1 MARHVLTLMS
11 GTALAQL
18 IALLLSFVIA
28 RLYSPDDFATLE
40 QFAMLLAII
49 GVFVTG
55 KYEFSI
61 LLPKD
66 PERARHLAILAI
78 RITVIISALV
88 FVISLLFSSHIAE
101 LLNNPEMEVAIL
113 FLGPVLLLFGITN
126 TLTFWFNRLK
136 KYKANAI
143 GKVVFTLVSDPV
155 KLLTS
160 LFGASGVFLVASV
173 TMGHLATT
181 GYLVWQN
188 SGFKKFFNAD
198 SKILK
203 EVRKEH
209 ADYPKFTVPGSLLNR
224 LAQWIHIAVFS
235 AFFGLWAIGFLA
247 LSRRVVMLPLS
258 ILSTSFSHVYYQRIS
273 EIEDPR
279 ELKSHYFSFLWKFSL
294 LGAAII
300 AVVWILPDNTMGWLF
315 GEEWTKVMSF
325 LRILVFWFAANFTV
339 GALGFINH
347 RLKRQR
353 LMFSLDI
360 THFVVVLIGISIAYY
375 FKMDELDALVAL
387 VISKV
392 LYFAVAVFATI
403 GALNQN
409 IRNLEKQ
416 DE

>member
-1 MARHVLTLMS
+1 MARHVLTLMT

-28 RLYSPDDFATLE
+28 RLYSPSDFATLE

-55 KYEFSI
+55 KYEFAI

-66 PERARHLAILAI
+66 QERARHLAILAI
-78 RITVIISALV
+78 RITAIISAVV
-88 FVISLLFSSHIAE
+88 FAFSLLFSAQIANW
-101 LLNNPEMEVAIL
+101 LSNPEMETGIL
-113 FLGPVLLLFGITN
+113 FLGPVLLLFGVTN

-136 KYKANAI
+136 KYKANAT
-143 GKVVFTLVSDPV
+143 GKVVFTVISDPV

-160 LFGASGVFLVASV
+160 VFGASGVFLVVSV
-173 TMGHLATT
+173 TMGHLVTT
-181 GYLVWQN
+181 GYLLWKN
-188 SGFKKFFNAD
+188 SGIKKFFAAD
-198 SKILK
+198 KALLA

-209 ADYPKFTVPGSLLNR
+209 ADYPRFTVPGSLLNR

-258 ILSTSFSHVYYQRIS
+258 ILSASFSQVYYQRIS

-279 ELKSHYFSFLWKFSL
+279 ELKSHYLRFLWRFAL
-294 LGAAII
+294 LGGGIVGII
-300 AVVWILPDNTMGWLF
+300 WILPDNTMGWLF

-339 GALGFINH
+339 GALGFVNH
-347 RLKRQR
+347 RLRRQR
-353 LMFSLDI
+353 LMFWLDL
-360 THFVVVLIGISIAYY
+360 THFIVVLVGISIAYY
-375 FKMDELDALVAL
+375 IKMNELDALVAL

-392 LYFAVAVFATI
+392 LYYVVAVVATI
-403 GALNQN
+403 GALNLN
-409 IRNLEKQ
+409 IKNLEN
-416 DE
+416 